1 MTSFRNIVI
10 GTNLVTFGLG
20 LLLVVI
26 LPEYS
31 MFSSVGKI
39 LVIVGI
45 FANIYLALSLV
56 SCGIMGV
63 KA

>member
-1 MTSFRNIVI
+1 MTSFRNLVI
-10 GTNLVTFGLG
+10 GTNLVVGLG

-45 FANIYLALSLV
+45 FANVFLAFTLTSGPV
-56 SCGIMGV
+56 NRAGM
-63 KA
+63 

>member
-1 MTSFRNIVI
+1 MTSFRNLVI
-10 GTNLVTFGLG
+10 GTNLVVGLG

-63 KA
+63 RA